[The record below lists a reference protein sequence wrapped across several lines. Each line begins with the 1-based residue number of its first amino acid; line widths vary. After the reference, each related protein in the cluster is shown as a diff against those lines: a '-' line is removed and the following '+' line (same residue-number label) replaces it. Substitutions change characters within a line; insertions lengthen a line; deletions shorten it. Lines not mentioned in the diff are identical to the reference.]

1 MGNEAIALGAIE
13 AGVQVATGY
22 PGTPSTEALET
33 IIRYAKSGGIYT
45 EWSSNEKVALETA
58 VGAAYSGAKALVTM
72 KQVGLNV
79 ASDPL
84 MSLSY
89 IGVKGA
95 LVLLVA
101 DDPGPH
107 SSQTEQDTRAF
118 GHFANLPVL
127 DPATPQEAYELTKL
141 AFELSHEYE
150 IPVILRT
157 TTRVSHGS
165 GDVELGTS
173 DGMEAGMEA
182 GQIKPVAWD
191 FEGFTRDRRWTI
203 FPRLTA
209 ERHPWLEG
217 LQVQLSERFSALPYN
232 TVSGQGKIGIM
243 ASGVSALYAKE
254 AIRGF
259 EDIFTLFRIG
269 TVHPFPEKAAL
280 DFLKGVENLI
290 VIEELDPYLEEEAL
304 KLIGKEHLQVDIYGK
319 KDSFFPVSGEYSVD
333 LVIDGID
340 KVLEAVGIASR
351 LSHASPA
358 VLREELPP
366 LPIRAP
372 TLCAGCMHRTVFYAF
387 KQAAKQLR
395 KEAKAVQAPETAHA
409 EQTSEASQKVQAVQ
423 TDTIFSGDIGCYT
436 LGNAHPLNMV
446 DTCLCMGAGVS
457 IAGGLSRTNPEA
469 KHVAFIGDST
479 FFHSGIP
486 AVVNAV
492 YNEADITLAVLDNR
506 TTAMTGHQP
515 HPGIGVTALGSSSK
529 AIDIANVVRSCG
541 FEFVKTVEVES
552 LAECVEAARV
562 AMDFRGPSAVVF
574 KGKCVGITKSD
585 KRCVID
591 PELCTGCGFCA
602 KQLGCPALALPGGV
616 GEGGADNA
624 ENSENADNEENA
636 KREKPQILD
645 NCSGCGLCAEICPSG
660 AIKTEEVLR

>member
-1 MGNEAIALGAIE
+1 MTDKKLLMGNEAIALGAIE
-13 AGVQVATGY
+13 AGVQVVTGY

-33 IIRYAKSGGIYT
+33 VIRYADRCGIYT

-118 GHFANLPVL
+118 GHFANIPVL

-141 AFELSHEYE
+141 AFELSHEFE

-157 TTRVSHGS
+157 TTRVSHS
-165 GDVELGTS
+165 CGDVEVAVA
-173 DGMEAGMEA
+173 EPE
-182 GQIKPVAWD
+182 PVETVN
-191 FEGFTRDRRWTI
+191 EGFVKDRRWTI

-209 ERHPWLEG
+209 ERHPWLESV
-217 LQVQLSERFSALPYN
+217 QAQLSGRFSGLPFN
-232 TVSGQGKIGIM
+232 QVSGSGKIGIL
-243 ASGVSALYAKE
+243 ASGVSALYVKE
-254 AIRGF
+254 AVETVNGF
-259 EDIFTLFRIG
+259 EEIFTLFRVG
-269 TVHPFPEKAAL
+269 AVYPFPEEAAL
-280 DFLKGVENLI
+280 SFLRGIDRLI
-290 VIEELDPYLEEEAL
+290 VAEELDPYLEEQVL
-304 KLIGKEHLQVDIYGK
+304 QLIGKAHLPVDVYGK
-319 KDSFFPVSGEYSVD
+319 KNGFFPVSGEYNVD
-333 LVIDGID
+333 LVTDGINRA
-340 KVLEAVGIASR
+340 LAAFGESLR
-351 LSHASPA
+351 LSHSSPA
-358 VLREELPP
+358 VSREKLPP
-366 LPIRAP
+366 LPVRAP

-387 KQAAKQLR
+387 KQAAKQFK
-395 KEAKAVQAPETAHA
+395 KEA
-409 EQTSEASQKVQAVQ
+409 Q

-436 LGNAHPLNMV
+436 LGNAYPLNMV

-457 IAGGLSRTNPEA
+457 IAGGLFRTNPKA

-492 YNEADITLAVLDNR
+492 YNGADITLAILDNS

-515 HPGIGVTALGSSSK
+515 HPGIGLTALGSASK
-529 AIDIANVVRSCG
+529 AIEIADVVRSCG
-541 FEFVKTVEVES
+541 VEFVRTVDTVEADS
-552 LAECVEAARV
+552 LENCVKTAKEA
-562 AMDFRGPSAVVF
+562 MNFKGPSVVVF
-574 KGKCVGITKSD
+574 KGRCAGITKSSRYYKIKSD
-585 KRCVID
+585 D
-591 PELCTGCGFCA
+591 CTGCGFCI
-602 KQLGCPALALPGGV
+602 KELGCPAINLV
-616 GEGGADNA
+616 SD
-624 ENSENADNEENA
+624 
-636 KREKPQILD
+636 KPVIQDSCI
-645 NCSGCGLCAEICPSG
+645 GCGLCAQVCPSE
-660 AIKTEEVLR
+660 AICIGGEKL

>member
-1 MGNEAIALGAIE
+1 LTEKKLLMGNEAIALGAIE

-33 IIRYAKSGGIYT
+33 VIRYAERGGIYT

-95 LVLLVA
+95 LVILVA

-165 GDVELGTS
+165 GDVELGTK
-173 DGMEAGMEA
+173 AGKIE
-182 GQIKPVAWD
+182 PVAWD
-191 FEGFTRDRRWTI
+191 FEGFTKDRRWTI

-217 LQVQLSERFSALPYN
+217 LQVQLSERFSTLPYN
-232 TVSGQGKIGIM
+232 TVSGKGKIGVL

-269 TVHPFPEKAAL
+269 TVHPFPEKAAF
-280 DFLKGVENLI
+280 DFLKGIENLI
-290 VIEELDPYLEEEAL
+290 VVEELDPYLEEEVF
-304 KLIGKEHLQVDIYGK
+304 KLIGKEQLAVDVYGK
-319 KDSFFPVSGEYSVD
+319 KNGFFPVSGEYSVG
-333 LVIDGID
+333 LVLDGID
-340 KVLEAVGIASR
+340 KVLEAVGVASR
-351 LSHASPA
+351 LPHAFPA

-387 KQAAKQLR
+387 KRAAKQFR
-395 KEAKAVQAPETAHA
+395 KEARVGQKEQTEQAMQTTQEEQATQAVQ
-409 EQTSEASQKVQAVQ
+409 TSQ

-541 FEFVKTVEVES
+541 VEFVKTVEVES
-552 LAECVEAARV
+552 LAECVEAAKT
-562 AMDFRGPSAVVF
+562 AMEFKGPSAVVF

-585 KRCVID
+585 KHCVID
-591 PELCTGCGFCA
+591 PELCTGCGFCV
-602 KQLGCPALALPGGV
+602 KQLGCPALALPGGEG
-616 GEGGADNA
+616 GEG
-624 ENSENADNEENA
+624 EEG
-636 KREKPQILD
+636 EKARILD
-645 NCSGCGLCAEICPSG
+645 NCSGCGLCAEICPSE
-660 AIKTEEVLR
+660 AIKTEEVLK

>member
-1 MGNEAIALGAIE
+1 MSLLTDKKLLMGNEAIALGAIE
-13 AGVQVATGY
+13 AGVQVVTGY

-33 IIRYAKSGGIYT
+33 VIRYAERCGIYT

-118 GHFANLPVL
+118 GHFANIPVL

-141 AFELSHEYE
+141 AFELSHEFE

-157 TTRVSHGS
+157 TTRVSHS
-165 GDVELGTS
+165 CGDVDAAAEP
-173 DGMEAGMEA
+173 A
-182 GQIKPVAWD
+182 PVDAVCK
-191 FEGFTRDRRWTI
+191 GFVKDRRWTI

-209 ERHPWLEG
+209 ERHPWLESV
-217 LQVQLSERFSALPYN
+217 QEQLSGRFSALPFN
-232 TVSGQGKIGIM
+232 SVSGSGKIGII
-243 ASGVSALYAKE
+243 ASGVSALYVKE
-254 AIRGF
+254 AVVTLSGF
-259 EDIFTLFRIG
+259 EELFTLFRVG
-269 TVHPFPEKAAL
+269 TVYPFPEKAVL
-280 DFLKGVENLI
+280 SFLRGIDRLI
-290 VIEELDPYLEEEAL
+290 VVEELDPYLEEQVL
-304 KLIGKEHLQVDIYGK
+304 QLIGRTHLPVDVFGK
-319 KDSFFPVSGEYSVD
+319 KNGYFPVSGEYNVD
-333 LVIDGID
+333 IVIEGINCA
-340 KVLEAVGIASR
+340 LAAFGESLR
-351 LSHASPA
+351 LSNAVPA
-358 VLREELPP
+358 ISREKLPP

-387 KQAAKQLR
+387 KQAAKQFK
-395 KEAKAVQAPETAHA
+395 KEA
-409 EQTSEASQKVQAVQ
+409 Q

-436 LGNAHPLNMV
+436 LGNAYPLNMV

-492 YNEADITLAVLDNR
+492 YNRADITLAVLDNR

-515 HPGIGVTALGSSSK
+515 HPGIGLTALGNASK
-529 AIDIANVVRSCG
+529 AIEIADVVRSCG
-541 FEFVKTVEVES
+541 IELVRTVDTVDTDSLESCVK
-552 LAECVEAARV
+552 AAKD
-562 AMDFRGPSAVVF
+562 AMNFTGPSVIVF
-574 KGKCVGITKSD
+574 KGRCAGIAKSD
-585 KRCVID
+585 KFYKIK
-591 PELCTGCGFCA
+591 PEACTGCGLCIRE
-602 KQLGCPALALPGGV
+602 LGCPAINLV
-616 GEGGADNA
+616 EGMPVIQD
-624 ENSENADNEENA
+624 S
-636 KREKPQILD
+636 
-645 NCSGCGLCAEICPSG
+645 CSGCGLCAQICPSE
-660 AIKTEEVLR
+660 AICIGGVKL

>member
-33 IIRYAKSGGIYT
+33 VIRYADRYGIYI

-58 VGAAYSGAKALVTM
+58 VGAAYSGAKAFVTM

-107 SSQTEQDTRAF
+107 SSQTEQDTRVF
-118 GHFANLPVL
+118 GHFANIPVL
-127 DPATPQEAYELTKL
+127 DPATPLEAYELTKL
-141 AFELSHEYE
+141 AFELSHEFE

-157 TTRVSHGS
+157 TTRVSHS
-165 GDVELGTS
+165 CGDVEVAVAEPEPV
-173 DGMEAGMEA
+173 EAVG
-182 GQIKPVAWD
+182 
-191 FEGFTRDRRWTI
+191 EGFVKDRRWTI

-209 ERHPWLEG
+209 ERHPWLESV
-217 LQVQLSERFSALPYN
+217 QAQLSERFSGLPFN
-232 TVSGQGKIGIM
+232 TVSGSGRIGIL
-243 ASGVSALYAKE
+243 ASGVSALYVKE
-254 AIRGF
+254 AVETVSDF
-259 EDIFTLFRIG
+259 EELFTLFRIG
-269 TVHPFPEKAAL
+269 TVYPFPEKAVL
-280 DFLKGVENLI
+280 SSLRGIDRLI
-290 VIEELDPYLEEEAL
+290 VAEELDPYLEEQVL
-304 KLIGKEHLQVDIYGK
+304 QLIGKAHLPVEVYGK
-319 KDSFFPVSGEYSVD
+319 KNGFFPVSGEYNVD
-333 LVIDGID
+333 LVIDSINSALAAFGES
-340 KVLEAVGIASR
+340 LR

-358 VLREELPP
+358 VSMEKLPP

-387 KQAAKQLR
+387 KQAAKQFK
-395 KEAKAVQAPETAHA
+395 KEA
-409 EQTSEASQKVQAVQ
+409 Q

-436 LGNAHPLNMV
+436 LGNAYPLNMV

-457 IAGGLSRTNPEA
+457 IAGGLFRTNPKA

-486 AVVNAV
+486 ALVNVV
-492 YNEADITLAVLDNR
+492 YNGADITLAVLDNR

-515 HPGIGVTALGSSSK
+515 HPGIGLTALGSASK
-529 AIDIANVVRSCG
+529 AIEIADVVRSCG
-541 FEFVKTVEVES
+541 VEFVRTVNTLEADSLGSCVKT
-552 LAECVEAARV
+552 AKEA
-562 AMDFRGPSAVVF
+562 MNFKGPSVIVF
-574 KGKCVGITKSD
+574 KGRCAGITKSD
-585 KRCVID
+585 RYYRIKSD
-591 PELCTGCGFCA
+591 DCTGCGFCI
-602 KQLGCPALALPGGV
+602 KELGCPAISL
-616 GEGGADNA
+616 D
-624 ENSENADNEENA
+624 SD
-636 KREKPQILD
+636 KPVIND
-645 NCSGCGLCAEICPSG
+645 SCIGCGLCAQICPSE
-660 AIKTEEVLR
+660 AICIGGGKL

>member
-1 MGNEAIALGAIE
+1 MSNKKLLMGNEAIALGAIE

-33 IIRYAKSGGIYT
+33 VIRYSEKGGIYT

-165 GDVELGTS
+165 GDVEIGTS
-173 DGMEAGMEA
+173 AGMDAGMEA

-217 LQVQLSERFSALPYN
+217 LQVQLSELFSALPYN

-259 EDIFTLFRIG
+259 EAGFTLFRIG
-269 TVHPFPEKAAL
+269 TVHPFPGKAAL
-280 DFLKGVENLI
+280 DFLKGIENLI

-304 KLIGKEHLQVDIYGK
+304 KLIGKEHLQVDVYGK
-319 KDSFFPVSGEYSVD
+319 KDGFFPVSGEYSVD

-340 KVLEAVGIASR
+340 KVLETIGIASR

-358 VLREELPP
+358 VLREKLPP

-395 KEAKAVQAPETAHA
+395 KETKALQAPDT
-409 EQTSEASQKVQAVQ
+409 EQTVQAVQ

-529 AIDIANVVRSCG
+529 AIDIANVVLSCG
-541 FEFVKTVEVES
+541 VEFVKTVEVES
-552 LAECVEAARV
+552 LAECVEAAKA
-562 AMDFRGPSAVVF
+562 AMEFRGPSAVVF

-585 KRCVID
+585 KRCIID
-591 PELCTGCGFCA
+591 PDLCTGCGFCV
-602 KQLGCPALALPGGV
+602 KQLGCPALALPGGAV
-616 GEGGADNA
+616 GKSGEDAEKAGSVGNAGNA
-624 ENSENADNEENA
+624 ES
-636 KREKPQILD
+636 EKPQILD

>member
-13 AGVQVATGY
+13 AGVQVVTGY

-33 IIRYAKSGGIYT
+33 VIRHADRCGIYT

-118 GHFANLPVL
+118 GHFANIPVL

-141 AFELSHEYE
+141 AFELSHEFE

-157 TTRVSHGS
+157 TTRVSHS
-165 GDVELGTS
+165 CGDVEVAVAEPAPV
-173 DGMEAGMEA
+173 EA
-182 GQIKPVAWD
+182 VC
-191 FEGFTRDRRWTI
+191 EGFVKDRRWTI

-209 ERHPWLEG
+209 ERHPWLESV
-217 LQVQLSERFSALPYN
+217 QVQLSERFSGLPFN
-232 TVSGQGKIGIM
+232 SVSGSGKIGII
-243 ASGVSALYAKE
+243 ASGVSALYVKE
-254 AIRGF
+254 AVETVRGF
-259 EDIFTLFRIG
+259 EELFTLLRVG
-269 TVHPFPEKAAL
+269 TVYPFPESAAL
-280 DFLKGVENLI
+280 SFLKGIDRLI
-290 VIEELDPYLEEEAL
+290 VAEELDPYLEEQVL
-304 KLIGKEHLQVDIYGK
+304 QLIGRAHLLVDVYGK
-319 KDSFFPVSGEYSVD
+319 KNGIFPVSGEYNVD
-333 LVIDGID
+333 LVIDGINRALSAFGED
-340 KVLEAVGIASR
+340 LR
-351 LSHASPA
+351 LSQASP
-358 VLREELPP
+358 VISREKLPP
-366 LPIRAP
+366 LPVRTP

-387 KQAAKQLR
+387 KQAAKQLK
-395 KEAKAVQAPETAHA
+395 KEA
-409 EQTSEASQKVQAVQ
+409 Q

-436 LGNAHPLNMV
+436 LGNAYPLNMV

-457 IAGGLSRTNPEA
+457 IAGGLFRTNPKA

-479 FFHSGIP
+479 FFHSGIA

-492 YNEADITLAVLDNR
+492 YNGADITLAVLDNR

-515 HPGIGVTALGSSSK
+515 HPGIGLTALGNASK
-529 AIDIANVVRSCG
+529 AIEIADVVRSCG
-541 FEFVKTVEVES
+541 VELVRTVDTVDTDSLESCVKAVK
-552 LAECVEAARV
+552 EA
-562 AMDFRGPSAVVF
+562 MNFRGPSVIVF
-574 KGKCVGITKSD
+574 KGKCAGITKPD
-585 KRCVID
+585 KYYKIK
-591 PELCTGCGFCA
+591 PEACTGCGLCI
-602 KQLGCPALALPGGV
+602 KELGCPAINLA
-616 GEGGADNA
+616 AD
-624 ENSENADNEENA
+624 EPFIQDS
-636 KREKPQILD
+636 
-645 NCSGCGLCAEICPSG
+645 CSGCGLCAQICPSE
-660 AIKTEEVLR
+660 AICIGGVKL

>member
-33 IIRYAKSGGIYT
+33 VIRYADRYGIYI

-58 VGAAYSGAKALVTM
+58 VGAAYSGAKAFVTM

-107 SSQTEQDTRAF
+107 SSQTEQDTRVF
-118 GHFANLPVL
+118 GHFANIPVL
-127 DPATPQEAYELTKL
+127 DPATPLEAYELTKL
-141 AFELSHEYE
+141 AFELSHEFE

-157 TTRVSHGS
+157 TTRVSHS
-165 GDVELGTS
+165 CGDVEVAVAEPEPV
-173 DGMEAGMEA
+173 EAVG
-182 GQIKPVAWD
+182 
-191 FEGFTRDRRWTI
+191 EGFVKDRRWTI

-209 ERHPWLEG
+209 ERHPWLESV
-217 LQVQLSERFSALPYN
+217 QAQLSERFSGLPFN
-232 TVSGQGKIGIM
+232 TVSGSGRIGIL
-243 ASGVSALYAKE
+243 ASGVSALYVKE
-254 AIRGF
+254 AVETVSDF
-259 EDIFTLFRIG
+259 EELFTLFRIG
-269 TVHPFPEKAAL
+269 TVYPFPEKAVL
-280 DFLKGVENLI
+280 SSLRGIDRLI
-290 VIEELDPYLEEEAL
+290 VAEELDPYLEEQVL
-304 KLIGKEHLQVDIYGK
+304 QLIGKAHLPVEVYGK
-319 KDSFFPVSGEYSVD
+319 KNGFFPVSGEYNVD
-333 LVIDGID
+333 LVIDSINSALAAFGES
-340 KVLEAVGIASR
+340 LR

-358 VLREELPP
+358 VSMEKLPP

-387 KQAAKQLR
+387 KQAAKQFK
-395 KEAKAVQAPETAHA
+395 KEA
-409 EQTSEASQKVQAVQ
+409 Q

-436 LGNAHPLNMV
+436 LGNAYPLNMV

-457 IAGGLSRTNPEA
+457 IAGGLFRTNPKA

-486 AVVNAV
+486 ALVNVV
-492 YNEADITLAVLDNR
+492 YNGADITLAVLDNR

-515 HPGIGVTALGSSSK
+515 HPGIGLTALGSASK
-529 AIDIANVVRSCG
+529 AIEIADVVRSCG
-541 FEFVKTVEVES
+541 VEFVKTVNTLEADS
-552 LAECVEAARV
+552 LVNCVKAAKEA
-562 AMDFRGPSAVVF
+562 MNFKGPSVIVF
-574 KGKCVGITKSD
+574 KGRCAGITKSD
-585 KRCVID
+585 RYYRIKSD
-591 PELCTGCGFCA
+591 DCTGCGFCI
-602 KQLGCPALALPGGV
+602 KELGCPAISL
-616 GEGGADNA
+616 D
-624 ENSENADNEENA
+624 SD
-636 KREKPQILD
+636 KPVIND
-645 NCSGCGLCAEICPSG
+645 SCIGCGLCAQICPSE
-660 AIKTEEVLR
+660 AICIGGEKL